1 MAVLFHDGL
10 DHYGTGNIPNSL
22 VQAGG
27 FVASGYSIPTVT
39 IPLQTTY
46 ARYSAAV
53 NGSVASLGAMLITSN
68 VANSIWIKRAISSW
82 VDRLVVGFAI
92 QLNATPV
99 LGEVQVFEFNASAQ
113 VSILP
118 DMRVKAFNKI
128 TTYKLEVGVYYFFEV
143 QVDKDGNGSLWISNT
158 PVTDAT
164 ALDPIIIDWHIMGKV
179 PGTATSGLIYVD
191 DIYVLDGSG
200 TTHTSRLGRTNSIL
214 RIPTATV
221 EAGFSVSSGSALNH
235 TYVAKSVYSGDT
247 SYVKTNK
254 AFRDLY
260 GNNTP
265 MKSTKSIKAV
275 SVITSA
281 RREDA
286 DDFRIIPI
294 LKSGETVTDG
304 IEYPLTQ
311 YNYIGIF
318 QTYDFDPATGAEWL
332 YPALLAASWGQRLK
346 VPVF

>member
-46 ARYSAAV
+46 ARYSAAF
-53 NGSVASLGAMLITSN
+53 NGAVASCGASLPSTN
-68 VANSIWIKRAISSW
+68 VADSIWIKRAVPSW
-82 VDRLVVGFAI
+82 IDKIVVGFAI
-92 QLNATPV
+92 QPNGAPPS
-99 LGEVQVFEFNASAQ
+99 EVQVFEFNATAQ

-143 QVDKDGNGSLWISNT
+143 QVDKAGNGSLWVSNMQ
-158 PVTDAT
+158 VGDAT
-164 ALDPIIIDWHIMGKV
+164 GLDPVITGWHIMAKSV
-179 PGTATSGLIYVD
+179 FVSTNLIYVD

-260 GNNTP
+260 GNSAA

-275 SVITSA
+275 SIITSA

>member
-10 DHYGTGNIPNSL
+10 DHYGTGNIPNTL
-22 VQAGG
+22 AQAGG
-27 FVASGYSIPTVT
+27 FVASGYAIPTVT

-53 NGSVASLGAMLITSN
+53 NGAVASLGAMLTTSS
-68 VANSIWIKRAISSW
+68 VVNSIWIKRAVPDW
-82 VDRLVVGFAI
+82 VEKLVVGFAL
-92 QLNATPV
+92 QPNAAPPT
-99 LGEVQVFEFNASAQ
+99 ETQVFEFNATAQ

-143 QVDKDGNGSLWISNT
+143 QVDKDGNGSIWVSNT
-158 PVTDAT
+158 AVTDAT
-164 ALDPIIIDWHIMGKV
+164 GLDPVITDWHIMAKV
-179 PGTATSGLIYVD
+179 ASNPVTNIVYVD

-247 SYVKTNK
+247 SYVKANK

-260 GNNTP
+260 GNSAA

-275 SVITSA
+275 SIITSA

-286 DDFRIIPI
+286 DDFRITQI
-294 LKSGETVTDG
+294 LKSGETVADG